1 MTKIFIPSAGAGDWQ
16 RFLAKPDL
24 QWKSGYSARAL
35 AHCWEA
41 ANGIPPEV
49 AEIMAG
55 GFGRPELLFA
65 VPEHK
70 TSLPGGTRE
79 SQSDIL
85 ALVRH
90 EAGLAT
96 YAIEGKVEEAFGDTV
111 ADWSRKPSDGKIER
125 LSYLCATLGIG
136 DCPPAVRYQLL
147 HRTASALIEAE
158 RFNASMAGMI
168 VHSFSPARRWLDDF
182 QSFVALLGGGDI
194 APGQSAVIDT
204 PSGRPLLLGWA
215 CGEEQFLTV

>member
-1 MTKIFIPSAGAGDWQ
+1 MTKILIPSAGADDWQ

-136 DCPPAVRYQLL
+136 DCPPGLRYQLL
-147 HRTASALIEAE
+147 HRTASALIEAQ

-168 VHSFSPARRWLDDF
+168 VHSFSPTRRWLDDF
-182 QSFVALLGGGDI
+182 QSFVALLGGGDV
-194 APGQSAVIDT
+194 APGQSVVIDT

-215 CGEEQFLTV
+215 CGQERFLTA

>member
-1 MTKIFIPSAGAGDWQ
+1 MSKILIPSAGADDWQ

-41 ANGIPPEV
+41 ANGIPREV
-49 AEIMAG
+49 AEIMAV
-55 GFGRPELLFA
+55 GFGSPELLFA

-96 YAIEGKVEEAFGDTV
+96 YTIEGKVEEAFGDTV

-125 LSYLCATLGIG
+125 LTYLCATLGIG
-136 DCPPAVRYQLL
+136 DCPPAVRYQLI

-182 QSFVALLGGGDI
+182 QSFVALLGGGDVV
-194 APGQSAVIDT
+194 PGQSVVIDP
-204 PSGRPLLLGWA
+204 PSGIPLLLGWA
-215 CGEEQFLTV
+215 CGQERFLTA